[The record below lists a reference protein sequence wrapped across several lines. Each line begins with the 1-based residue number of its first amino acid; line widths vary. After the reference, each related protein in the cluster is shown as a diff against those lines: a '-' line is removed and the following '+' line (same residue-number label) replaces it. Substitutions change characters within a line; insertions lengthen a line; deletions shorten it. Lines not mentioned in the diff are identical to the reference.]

1 MRGDTSKVY
10 RPWTQVHTGWETDE
24 KIHNNA
30 GSDTNG
36 NMHKSYT
43 TGATQ
48 GGKHINAQNDERK
61 THKYAQGRHNGIVAQ
76 PMVGQ
81 IHKYTRREGGAK
93 NAQAHTERNRRD
105 QQTPTTGKC
114 TITCRE

>member
-10 RPWTQVHTGWETDE
+10 RPWTQVHTGWETYE

-61 THKYAQGRHNGIVAQ
+61 IHKYAQGKDTMG
-76 PMVGQ
+76 
-81 IHKYTRREGGAK
+81 
-93 NAQAHTERNRRD
+93 
-105 QQTPTTGKC
+105 
-114 TITCRE
+114 